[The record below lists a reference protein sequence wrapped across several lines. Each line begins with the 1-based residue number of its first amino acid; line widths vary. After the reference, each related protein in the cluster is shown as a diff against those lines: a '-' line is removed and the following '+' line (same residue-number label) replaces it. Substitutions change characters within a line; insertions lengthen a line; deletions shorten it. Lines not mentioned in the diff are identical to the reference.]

1 MTLFGRT
8 GPAAKSCEG
17 PSIVIFVHNPNIFLS
32 SWVDVS
38 RVGTRGCKIFVCA
51 HLYICICAFV
61 NCISAFTQMYFFEVG
76 LMYLCLGMV
85 RHERM
90 WGEKA
95 KANLLSSAATDSNA
109 SAEQ

>member
-1 MTLFGRT
+1 MYLGLVRH
-8 GPAAKSCEG
+8 EG
-17 PSIVIFVHNPNIFLS
+17 MQN
-32 SWVDVS
+32 
-38 RVGTRGCKIFVCA
+38 
-51 HLYICICAFV
+51 ICICTFLD
-61 NCISAFTQMYFFEVG
+61 CISEFTQMYFFEVG

-95 KANLLSSAATDSNA
+95 KGNVLSAATDSNA

>member
-1 MTLFGRT
+1 M
-8 GPAAKSCEG
+8 
-17 PSIVIFVHNPNIFLS
+17 
-32 SWVDVS
+32 
-38 RVGTRGCKIFVCA
+38 RGCKIFVCA
-51 HLYICICAFV
+51 HFYISAFV

-95 KANLLSSAATDSNA
+95 KGNLLSSAAATDSNA